1 MILIDLPMPEACDVC
16 PFNYDFCWCN
26 AFGNHDEWEKYSD
39 DWNDHVCD
47 RKTRPEYCPLK
58 EQEALLHEYE
68 KLSQVCFK
76 IEKYLRIADLSILID
91 RIEEGKVE
99 VFQDDGR
106 PDAME
111 TTIKIRRL

>member
-26 AFGNHDEWEKYSD
+26 AFENHDEWEKYSD

-58 EQEALLHEYE
+58 EVVRCKDCKHRNTIF
-68 KLSQVCFK
+68 CFK
-76 IEKYLRIADLSILID
+76 DEQGFGTDDDWFCADGE
-91 RIEEGKVE
+91 RQEG
-99 VFQDDGR
+99 R
-106 PDAME
+106 
-111 TTIKIRRL
+111 